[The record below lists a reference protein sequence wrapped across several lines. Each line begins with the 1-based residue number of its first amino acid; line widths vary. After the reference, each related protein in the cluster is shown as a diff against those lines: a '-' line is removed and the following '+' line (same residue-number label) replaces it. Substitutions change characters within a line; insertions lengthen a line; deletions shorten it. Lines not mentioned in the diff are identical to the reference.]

1 MKTLESNRI
10 PVTGMPWRLT
20 QWLILSW
27 LVVFPNSYCPAIKS
41 PFYGLVA
48 PMITPLDAK
57 AGILL
62 LPICETQFP
71 GKYET
76 GVDIKQGEWFHAK
89 FVIKGKSL
97 KVFVNGSDNPI
108 LTVDPM
114 LDGVSK
120 GSVGVWGWDSYFA
133 NFKYTPD

>member
-1 MKTLESNRI
+1 
-10 PVTGMPWRLT
+10 
-20 QWLILSW
+20 
-27 LVVFPNSYCPAIKS
+27 
-41 PFYGLVA
+41 
-48 PMITPLDAK
+48 MITPFDASGQTIPK
-57 AGILL
+57 AENPNRHRSVCIGRNAEASCFYLHISANLR
-62 LPICETQFP
+62 THGFP

>member
-1 MKTLESNRI
+1 MAYTVLVSCFSEFVLPCHKITFLRSRCPYDNSIGRE
-10 PVTGMPWRLT
+10 GGHWRDLR
-20 QWLILSW
+20 
-27 LVVFPNSYCPAIKS
+27 
-41 PFYGLVA
+41 
-48 PMITPLDAK
+48 
-57 AGILL
+57 
-62 LPICETQFP
+62 TQFP